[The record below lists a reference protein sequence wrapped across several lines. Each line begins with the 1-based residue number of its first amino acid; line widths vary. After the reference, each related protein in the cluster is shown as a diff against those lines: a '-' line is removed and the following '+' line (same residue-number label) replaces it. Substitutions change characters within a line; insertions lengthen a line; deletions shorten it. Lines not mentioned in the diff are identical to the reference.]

1 MKETL
6 REREM
11 GQESKAQGISKAGT
25 EERQRRTGQ
34 WEGAEERSF
43 RAYLEREEKSRNTV
57 EKYLRDARQFYAYM
71 EEHGT
76 WEDWKRDVLRYKEWL
91 LERYKITSVNSM
103 LAALNV
109 FMRYKGHEECRVRY
123 CRVQRSFFR
132 PAEQELSR
140 EEYLHLVR
148 EAETEGKS
156 HISRILQTLAS
167 TGIRVGELGCIT
179 VEALRQGYAR
189 IWLKGKER
197 LILQPAALCRLL
209 LAYCGARGIQ
219 EGSVFVTAG
228 GSPVDR
234 RRIWEEMKRLCRVC
248 GIGENK
254 GFPHNLRR
262 LFARLYYEK
271 EKNLAR
277 LADYLGHS
285 SIETTRLYT
294 MTAQLDACL
303 NQLELGLLL

>member
-1 MKETL
+1 M
-6 REREM
+6 
-11 GQESKAQGISKAGT
+11 
-25 EERQRRTGQ
+25 
-34 WEGAEERSF
+34 
-43 RAYLEREEKSRNTV
+43 
-57 EKYLRDARQFYAYM
+57 
-71 EEHGT
+71 
-76 WEDWKRDVLRYKEWL
+76 
-91 LERYKITSVNSM
+91 
-103 LAALNV
+103 
-109 FMRYKGHEECRVRY
+109 
-123 CRVQRSFFR
+123 
-132 PAEQELSR
+132 
-140 EEYLHLVR
+140 R